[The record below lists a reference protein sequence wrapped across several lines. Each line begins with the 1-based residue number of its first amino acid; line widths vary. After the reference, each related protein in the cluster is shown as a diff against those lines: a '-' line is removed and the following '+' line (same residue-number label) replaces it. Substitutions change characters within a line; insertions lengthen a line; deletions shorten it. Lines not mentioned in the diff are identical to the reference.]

1 MHTVA
6 LYNEESNNK
15 DTTNSRASKVKANV
29 AIRYSMFIQFP
40 ATVHIVVPAIQCGAI
55 IGTGGFRIKEIREQT
70 GCMVKIGREHLPRST
85 EKLITLSGTPEVIR
99 LTIERI
105 CQGKKW

>member
-1 MHTVA
+1 M
-6 LYNEESNNK
+6 
-15 DTTNSRASKVKANV
+15 
-29 AIRYSMFIQFP
+29 
-40 ATVHIVVPAIQCGAI
+40 PAIQCGAI